1 MWYSVIHC
9 LLTTGHC
16 ALMKADSSKA
26 NRAINWARL
35 EWDIRHPDLAETIEQ
50 AYKEAAV
57 AAADVDLV
65 SVSSDPP

>member
-1 MWYSVIHC
+1 M
-9 LLTTGHC
+9 
-16 ALMKADSSKA
+16 MKPDSSKA